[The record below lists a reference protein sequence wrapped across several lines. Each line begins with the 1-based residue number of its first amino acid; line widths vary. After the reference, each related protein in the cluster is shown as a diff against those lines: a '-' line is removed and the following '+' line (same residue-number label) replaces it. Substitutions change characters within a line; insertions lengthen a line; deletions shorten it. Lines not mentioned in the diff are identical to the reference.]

1 MIDDILY
8 ASDVIYAPDEEEN
21 IPIKERAREIAGRI
35 RGDTLWQ
42 YKVIEGWWNE
52 GVFVESSG
60 RQRRGLTPIELVE
73 MQISDLGEFDG
84 LSLLTPN
91 LEYVPY
97 LVNRGA
103 ESVTLITKS
112 ECNRT
117 RNVITS
123 KVFGL
128 EAEYLVNPELEA
140 TMPDKYD
147 IAIGNPPYQGQAKLH
162 QRFFNMAV
170 NMVKEGGTVSF
181 IQPATAYFN
190 KKADTDA
197 PSQKM
202 RDNIKRYKCSA
213 RILNPTVFENVS
225 IRGDLSVTNLV
236 KKETSPQV
244 DRIEYANGDVYKNI
258 DLENIT
264 RTQMEP
270 NMFARIKRKYETCVK
285 KNGSLVDLIT
295 EDTSQ
300 LKARLAFRVTDPG
313 WPIFFVKRTE
323 ATHGPFGL
331 RASSK
336 KEVDGIYEYLMTN
349 PARFGLGILMFA
361 ANLAGGGN
369 GISSHCRFQSYVD
382 RRRNLRFS

>member
-8 ASDVIYAPDEEEN
+8 ASDVIYAPDEEEE
-21 IPIKERAREIAGRI
+21 IPLEERAQEIAGRI
-35 RGDTLWQ
+35 RGDALWQ
-42 YKVIEGWWNE
+42 YKIIEGWWNE
-52 GVFVESSG
+52 KAFVESSG
-60 RQRRGLTPIELVE
+60 RKRRGLTPIELVE
-73 MQISDLGEFDG
+73 MQINDLGEFQG

-97 LVNRGA
+97 LVSGGA
-103 ESVTLITKS
+103 ESVTLVTKE
-112 ECNRT
+112 ECERT
-117 RNVITS
+117 RNVVTS

-140 TMPDKYD
+140 TMPGKYN
-147 IAIGNPPYQGQAKLH
+147 IAIGNPPYQGQAQLH

-170 NMVKEGGTVSF
+170 NMVENGGTVSF

-190 KKADTDA
+190 KKADTDE

-202 RDNIKRYKCSA
+202 RDNIKKYKTTA
-213 RILNPTVFENVS
+213 RILNPSVFENVS
-225 IRGDLSVTNLV
+225 IRGDLSVTKLV
-236 KKETSPQV
+236 KTESSSQV
-244 DRIEYANGDVYKNI
+244 ERIEYANGDAYENI

-270 NMFARIKRKYETCVK
+270 KMFARIKAKYEACVK
-285 KNGSLVDLIT
+285 KNGSLADLIT
-295 EDTSQ
+295 DDANEF
-300 LKARLAFRVTDPG
+300 KARLAFRVTDPG
-313 WPIFFVKRTE
+313 WPIFFVKKTE

-336 KEVDGIYEYLMTN
+336 KEVDGIYRYLMTN

-369 GISSHCRFQSYVD
+369 GISPHCGFQSVMD
-382 RRRNLRFS
+382 RRKNL